1 MDLRSQSVNL
11 NMVVP
16 SSREQQSEE
25 EEVVDGL
32 VWREVSI
39 SFVDSTQL
47 DRLFRR
53 PSGRCL

>member
-11 NMVVP
+11 HMVVP